1 MSWQICCA
9 RDNACVRW
17 QLGFQSAEAR
27 RVCDGVSAVD
37 AATRWEQGDSS
48 SGRQRRAGEERE
60 SGQCDGYTSTAVQ
73 SIWDR
78 AGLTKDV
85 DADGDSRAG

>member
-17 QLGFQSAEAR
+17 QLGFHSAEAR

-48 SGRQRRAGEERE
+48 SGKQRRADEERGLG
-60 SGQCDGYTSTAVQ
+60 SATATRRRQ
-73 SIWDR
+73 SRVYGI
-78 AGLTKDV
+78 AQG
-85 DADGDSRAG
+85 